1 MAGIATLFALMLGFL
16 VFIQGPRFESID
28 GKFESIESKFES
40 IESKFESIDSKL
52 DRLISEI
59 QKDRRAMTDRI
70 DFLYQSKAD
79 KKSNQK

>member
-1 MAGIATLFALMLGFL
+1 MAGIATLFALILGLL
-16 VFIQGPRFESID
+16 VFIQGPR
-28 GKFESIESKFES
+28 FES